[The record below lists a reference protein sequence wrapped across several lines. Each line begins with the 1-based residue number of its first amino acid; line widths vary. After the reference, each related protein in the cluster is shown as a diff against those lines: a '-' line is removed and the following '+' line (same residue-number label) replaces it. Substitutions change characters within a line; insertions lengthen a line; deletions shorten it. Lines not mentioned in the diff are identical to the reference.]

1 MPEVISSPGELK
13 DRIRELR
20 RTGSSLG
27 FVPTMGALHAGH
39 AALFDSASSENDFV
53 VASIFVNPLQ
63 FDRREDLE
71 RYPRTMEH
79 DLLVC
84 DQHGVDIVF
93 APTAAELYPGDQLA
107 FVDVPA
113 LTESLCGKF
122 RPGHFRGVATVVL
135 KLLNLVQPDRAYF
148 GEKDAQQLAV
158 IRRMVQDL
166 NVPVAIVPVAT
177 VREPDGLALSS
188 RNKHLTFA
196 ERGIAPVL
204 SRALQ
209 QALELLLNKERSV
222 ALIRESVLPLFAA
235 HPEIRLEYFEITD
248 PNTLE
253 PMEHVDGP
261 ALIAGAMWLGS
272 TRLIDNVSFRS
283 ERRILWGP
291 SGGPV

>member
-13 DRIRELR
+13 NRIRELR
-20 RTGSSLG
+20 RTGSSIG

-39 AALFDSASSENDFV
+39 AALFDIASSENDFV
-53 VASIFVNPLQ
+53 VTSIFVNPLQ

-79 DLLVC
+79 DLLIC

-93 APTAAELYPGDQLA
+93 APTAAELYPRDQLA

-122 RPGHFRGVATVVL
+122 EPGHFRGVATVVL

-188 RNKHLTFA
+188 RNKHLTIA

-248 PNTLE
+248 PDTLE

-272 TRLIDNVSFRS
+272 TRLIDNVS
-283 ERRILWGP
+283 WQK
-291 SGGPV
+291 